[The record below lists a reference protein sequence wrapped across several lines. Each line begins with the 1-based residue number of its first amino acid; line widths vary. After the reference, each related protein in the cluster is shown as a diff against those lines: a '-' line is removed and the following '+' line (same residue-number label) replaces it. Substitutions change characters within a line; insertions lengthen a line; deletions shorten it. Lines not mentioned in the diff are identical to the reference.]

1 MSEHDTRPKE
11 VIERHRRAEEA
22 EKQAKKLEY
31 ESILKG
37 KPLEKKKPWL
47 LYHTLPDMLTPVSQN
62 FKDKHASKPKEKNP
76 FLDKEEF
83 TPAYLQLARQ
93 LKDDVVF
100 GKPNFNLYFKTM
112 KPNDLNE
119 EFGGTKTKP
128 FKCIY

>member
-1 MSEHDTRPKE
+1 MTGIDIS
-11 VIERHRRAEEA
+11 
-22 EKQAKKLEY
+22 QKKV
-31 ESILKG
+31 
-37 KPLEKKKPWL
+37 WVQ
-47 LYHTLPDMLTPVSQN
+47 YHALPDILTSVAHKFN
-62 FKDKHASKPKEKNP
+62 DKHSTMPKEKNP

-100 GKPNFNLYFKTM
+100 GKPNFNLYFKSM
-112 KPNDLNE
+112 KPADLNE